1 MDGRE
6 EFAAKFDGSRENGVV
21 LAGAAAHHLK
31 EAVDL
36 LNQGVEQVA
45 FVVGEKIEMATERV
59 GDRTLVGAREGSDM
73 ELAGFA
79 GTHGLERETLDGD
92 GVFGDGLGV
101 ALHERGLLA
110 VEQAEQPAVSGE
122 FGAEKFR
129 EGSGGKAVHEGS
141 GVSASEDAETV
152 GESWREMTEAR
163 PRPPPWEME
172 PARVSVRR

>member
-6 EFAAKFDGSRENGVV
+6 EFAAKLDGSRKDGVV
-21 LAGAAAHHLK
+21 LAGAASHHLK

-36 LNQGVEQVA
+36 LDQSVEQVA

-59 GDRTLVGAREGSDM
+59 GDRTLVGAREGSEM

-79 GTHGLERETLDGD
+79 GTHGLEGETLDGD

-110 VEQAEQPAVSGE
+110 VKKSKEPAVGGE
-122 FGAEKFR
+122 FGAEEVR
-129 EGSGGKAVHEGS
+129 ELGAGRGVHSGS
-141 GVSASEDAETV
+141 SAAIEAAEPA
-152 GESWREMTEAR
+152 GES
-163 PRPPPWEME
+163 
-172 PARVSVRR
+172 